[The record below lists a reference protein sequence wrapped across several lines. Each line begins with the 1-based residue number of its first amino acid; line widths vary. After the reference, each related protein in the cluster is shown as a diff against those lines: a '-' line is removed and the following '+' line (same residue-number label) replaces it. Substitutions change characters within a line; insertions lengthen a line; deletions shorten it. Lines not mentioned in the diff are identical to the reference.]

1 MNTQVGVARAGGDRR
16 GQGGVGKVVS
26 RQREELGVYSAWRC
40 HATTVVAGH
49 SWRFNGS
56 VAVNRVRSTALG
68 YALLAPS
75 LFGVVTFLLLP
86 MLVVFWL
93 SLHRWDLL
101 GPIRYVGLD
110 NWQSVL
116 TDRSFGTSLVVTLA
130 FIAMVV
136 PVQTALG
143 LIGAAMLAR
152 GLPGSGFFRTLYVLP
167 WICAP
172 LAIAVLWRW
181 ILAPTDGAVSTL
193 LGHQIEW
200 LTDPGVAL
208 PVVSAVVVWTNV
220 GYVTL
225 FFLAGI
231 LAIPE
236 DIHNAARVDGANAW
250 QRFRRITLPMLR
262 PTLFF
267 VTVTGVIS
275 AAQVFDTVYALTG
288 GGPQGRTDLVA
299 HRIYA
304 EAFGA
309 AAVGRAAVM
318 AVVLFV
324 LLIGVTIVQHL
335 YFRRRISYDLI

>member
-1 MNTQVGVARAGGDRR
+1 MAFNDWVSFRRAGAKRP
-16 GQGGVGKVVS
+16 GKLAPRAGAKRPGKLAPRI
-26 RQREELGVYSAWRC
+26 RQA
-40 HATTVVAGH
+40 
-49 SWRFNGS
+49 
-56 VAVNRVRSTALG
+56 ALG

-75 LFGVVTFLLLP
+75 LFGVVVFLLLP
-86 MLVVFWL
+86 MLVVGWL
-93 SLHRWDLL
+93 SLQHWDLL
-101 GPIRYVGLD
+101 APIQYVGLS
-110 NWQSVL
+110 NWRSVL
-116 TDRSFGTSLVVTLA
+116 TDSSFGTSLVVTVL

-136 PVQTALG
+136 PVQTVLG
-143 LIGAAMLAR
+143 LFAAAMLAR
-152 GLPGSGFFRTLYVLP
+152 GLPGTGAFRTLYVLP
-167 WICAP
+167 WICSP

-181 ILAPTDGAVSTL
+181 ILAPTDGAVGTV
-193 LGHQIEW
+193 LGQRIEW
-200 LTDPGVAL
+200 LTDPDLAL
-208 PVVSAVVVWTNV
+208 PVVSAVTVWTNV

-231 LAIPE
+231 LAIPT
-236 DIHNAARVDGANAW
+236 DVQNAARTDGATAW
-250 QRFRRITLPMLR
+250 QRFRHITLPMLR

-267 VTVTGVIS
+267 VLVTGIVS

-324 LLIGVTIVQHL
+324 LLVGVTIAQHL
-335 YFRRRISYDLI
+335 YFRRRINYDLV

>member
-1 MNTQVGVARAGGDRR
+1 M
-16 GQGGVGKVVS
+16 S
-26 RQREELGVYSAWRC
+26 RQTEEVGIDSAGRA
-40 HATTVVAGH
+40 HATTVVAGQPPG
-49 SWRFNGS
+49 FNGS
-56 VAVNRVRSTALG
+56 MAVNRVRSTVAG

-116 TDRSFGTSLVVTLA
+116 TDRSFATSLVVTLA

-136 PVQTALG
+136 PVQTGLG
-143 LIGAAMLAR
+143 LVAAAMLAR
-152 GLPGSGFFRTLYVLP
+152 GLSGTGFFRTLYVLP

-172 LAIAVLWRW
+172 LAIAMLWRW
-181 ILAPTDGAVSTL
+181 ILAPTDGVISAL
-193 LGHQIEW
+193 LGHRIEW
-200 LTDPGVAL
+200 LTDPGLAL
-208 PVVSAVVVWTNV
+208 PTVSAVVIWTNV

-236 DIHNAARVDGANAW
+236 DIHDAARTDGATAW

-267 VTVTGVIS
+267 VTVTGIIS

-318 AVVLFV
+318 AAVLFV
-324 LLIGVTIVQHL
+324 LLVGVTIVQHL
-335 YFRRRISYDLI
+335 YFRRRITYDIT